1 MKIPTC
7 SCAACVS
14 ALLLCLLAGC
24 TSEQRAMRGSS
35 NTSATGAGI
44 GMMDS
49 EMAAMCHEMYQEMA
63 AARTPEQRQ
72 SIMRE
77 RMKSMSPEMRRSMQQ
92 NIGANR
98 CH

>member
-1 MKIPTC
+1 MKIPPR
-7 SCAACVS
+7 SCGAVVA
-14 ALLLCLLAGC
+14 ALLLCALAGC
-24 TSEQRAMRGSS
+24 AGGQRAMRGSS
-35 NTSATGAGI
+35 NTHATGAGI

-49 EMAAMCHEMYQEMA
+49 EMAAMCHELYQAMA

-72 SIMRE
+72 AIMHE
-77 RMKSMSPEMRRSMQQ
+77 RLKSMRPEIRRSMQQ

>member
-1 MKIPTC
+1 MKILPC
-7 SCAACVS
+7 SYGAFVAVLSLCA
-14 ALLLCLLAGC
+14 LAGC
-24 TSEQRAMRGSS
+24 ASDQRAMRGSS

-63 AARTPEQRQ
+63 AAKTPEQRQ
-72 SIMRE
+72 AIMRE
-77 RMKSMSPEMRRSMQQ
+77 RMQSMSPEMRRSMQQ

>member
-1 MKIPTC
+1 MKILTC
-7 SCAACVS
+7 SCAAGVS
-14 ALLLCLLAGC
+14 ALLLFSLAGC

-72 SIMRE
+72 AIMRE
-77 RMKSMSPEMRRSMQQ
+77 RMEPMSPEMRRSMHR
-92 NIGANR
+92 NIGAYR